1 MLTAG
6 GIAFADPGAETLGSS
21 FAVAGVEACG
31 GADGR
36 GGGVDALGGDG
47 VVETLVGGNDGGA
60 STASSPTS
68 TYSSSLDTGAMGGS
82 GGSGGGADRIDMG
95 GGGGGPDTRAGA
107 GPDARGGEGT
117 GDGDSVERRA
127 LSSELRTRSSKSI
140 ASASDGREISLS
152 DSSDNATPL
161 ARARFSPRHVRQATV
176 TALFVAAS
184 AGCASRATIETT
196 SPPPSTVGDA
206 ALPSSASPLDAGAI
220 AVEDAA
226 IMDAGAPTLELHP
239 LDKEAIDGP
248 HEEMSLDAGRPV
260 WYALPKREAG
270 APPLRLVGH
279 LHGVCGGPPYACGKW
294 IGSGTAAGVMV
305 CPTGNAHCGESPYSP
320 PSWEAATWAELVGL
334 MDQDLETS
342 IAKVGAKK
350 KGAFTREGAILTG
363 YSRGAYAAPQIARS
377 HPNRWRHLVLIEANV
392 PLSVAGLKAAGVRSV
407 ALVAG
412 EQGDQIPGMRKTEAA
427 LEGESY
433 PVKLF
438 VMKKTGHPYSAD
450 MEDVMAAALSFVLQH
465 DE

>member
-36 GGGVDALGGDG
+36 GVEVPGGDG
-47 VVETLVGGNDGGA
+47 VVETLVGGKDGGA

-68 TYSSSLDTGAMGGS
+68 TYSSSLDNAVMGGS
-82 GGSGGGADRIDMG
+82 GGSGGGADRIDRG

-107 GPDARGGEGT
+107 GPEARGGDGT

-184 AGCASRATIETT
+184 AGCASRATVETP
-196 SPPPSTVGDA
+196 SPPPSTVADA
-206 ALPSSASPLDAGAI
+206 ALPSSTSPLDAGAI
-220 AVEDAA
+220 EDAA
-226 IMDAGAPTLELHP
+226 IVDAGAPTLELHP

-320 PSWEAATWAELVGL
+320 PSWEAATWGELVGL
-334 MDQDLETS
+334 MDQALETS

-450 MEDVMAAALSFVLQH
+450 MEDVMAAALTFVLQH
-465 DE
+465 DD

>member
-36 GGGVDALGGDG
+36 GVEVPGGDG
-47 VVETLVGGNDGGA
+47 VVETLVGGKDGGA

-68 TYSSSLDTGAMGGS
+68 TYSSSLDNAVMGGS
-82 GGSGGGADRIDMG
+82 GGSGGGADRIDRG

-107 GPDARGGEGT
+107 GPEARGGDGT

-184 AGCASRATIETT
+184 AGCASRATVETP
-196 SPPPSTVGDA
+196 SPPPSTVADA
-206 ALPSSASPLDAGAI
+206 ALPSSTSPLDAGAI
-220 AVEDAA
+220 EDAA
-226 IMDAGAPTLELHP
+226 IVDAGAPTLELHP

-320 PSWEAATWAELVGL
+320 PSWEAATWGELVGL

-450 MEDVMAAALSFVLQH
+450 MEDVMAAALTFVLQH
-465 DE
+465 DD